1 MNDNRDSPI
10 NAHPVSEQAKAL
22 ANQFSGLQPFLGSN
36 LFGGQGLNPFPDQQG
51 DLFSVFPPHYGG

>member
-22 ANQFSGLQPFLGSN
+22 ADQFSGLDPFLGSN
-36 LFGGQGLNPFPDQQG
+36 LFGGQGLHTVPA
-51 DLFSVFPPHYGG
+51 